1 MVKPPKGKK
10 YTNEATVAPFRR
22 VNLADVEPLRQSDS
36 TPDSHYT
43 LVCLVCNQGHP
54 PGQCRLKSAGTE
66 HCGLCGLAHYG
77 SQRACPHLRSEEQV
91 TRMLDALKY
100 STEDH
105 ALKTQAKS
113 YVYGIKT
120 DLAKRRKFQ
129 KSRQLQQLR
138 TSEKTSV
145 NHSAFPT
152 HFPAN
157 TGHSSSP
164 DEIQGPP
171 TVDLTAGNVSG
182 PSRYPTNP
190 SSVSLNGSNSFGY
203 GVGH

>member
-1 MVKPPKGKK
+1 M
-10 YTNEATVAPFRR
+10 
-22 VNLADVEPLRQSDS
+22 
-36 TPDSHYT
+36 
-43 LVCLVCNQGHP
+43 
-54 PGQCRLKSAGTE
+54 
-66 HCGLCGLAHYG
+66 
-77 SQRACPHLRSEEQV
+77 

-105 ALKTQAKS
+105 ALKKQAKS
-113 YVYGIKT
+113 YVYGIKA
-120 DLAKRRKFQ
+120 DLAKRRKFR
-129 KSRQLQQLR
+129 KPRRLQQLQA
-138 TSEKTSV
+138 SEQNSV

-171 TVDLTAGNVSG
+171 TVDPTADNGSG

-190 SSVSLNGSNSFGY
+190 SSVSLNGRNSFGY